1 MIDTLLLIH
10 SLTVI
15 LRFLERTNH
24 KLLSQLCFVFIS
36 LLCHLAYH
44 VPSKVDKQ
52 ALTLPSPRVAILTKL
67 SEGRVTSVLQP
78 SPGNLVVR
86 FRSSPIIS
94 RYCVSPPKTA
104 FLSSSPLLLFM
115 LAPQHNFYSQLSR
128 EAFDVSLTM
137 DHFIK
142 LTLPLANT
150 ANKGEEC

>member
-1 MIDTLLLIH
+1 MIDTLLLIQSYSH
-10 SLTVI
+10 PS
-15 LRFLERTNH
+15 FLVRTNH

-86 FRSSPIIS
+86 FRSSSIIS
-94 RYCVSPPKTA
+94 RYCVSPPKLPSLVRRRSFCFCSLHNTTFTRNCHA
-104 FLSSSPLLLFM
+104 KRLTFRLQWTTLS
-115 LAPQHNFYSQLSR
+115 N
-128 EAFDVSLTM
+128 
-137 DHFIK
+137 
-142 LTLPLANT
+142 
-150 ANKGEEC
+150 